1 MNQQNAAMIEAP
13 ADPAELFDTLYRMG
27 LTDGMPVIPP
37 TDDLVQRFIA
47 ASGRPGSDEI
57 AVIPP
62 ANHLATVTGI
72 AVNAVMAGC
81 LPEYMPVLIAV
92 VEALVEPQFNLFGVA
107 TTTNPVGPLILV
119 NGPVRQQLDLNCG
132 RNALGPG
139 RRANATIGRAIRL
152 IMLNIGGAIP
162 EEVDKATLGQPG
174 KYTMCLGEA
183 EEESPWVPLHVER
196 GFEPED
202 STVTV
207 VGVQDIGNMFVCFQ
221 QAESILRTL
230 ASGMVSFA
238 ANNMLLG
245 EGNPILF
252 LNPGHADLLAKQG
265 YDKPRIREELFRRAT
280 FPASELPQEVSAVE
294 QNSRNIIDGRN
305 MVTARAEDILIAVA
319 GGPEA
324 YHNSYCATFG
334 NMAVTKKIRLP

>member
-1 MNQQNAAMIEAP
+1 MTQQGPAMIEAP
-13 ADPAELFDTLYRMG
+13 ADPAALFDTLYKMG
-27 LTDGMPVIPP
+27 VTDGLPVIPP

-47 ASGRPGSDEI
+47 ASGRRGGEEI
-57 AVIPP
+57 ATIPP
-62 ANHLATVTGI
+62 ANHVATVTGI

-81 LPEYMPVLIAV
+81 LPDYMPVLIAA

-107 TTTNPVGPLILV
+107 TTTNPVGPLILI
-119 NGPVRQQLDLNCG
+119 NGPIRQQLGLNCG

-174 KYTMCLGEA
+174 KYTMCLGEI

-196 GFEPED
+196 GFAPED

-207 VGVQDIGNMFVCFQ
+207 VGVQDIGNMFVPFQ
-221 QAESILRTL
+221 KAESILRVL
-230 ASGMVSFA
+230 ASGMVSIG
-238 ANNMLLG
+238 ANNTLLG

-252 LNPGHADLLAKQG
+252 LNPGHANLLAKQG
-265 YDKPRIREELFRRAT
+265 FDKPRLREELFRRAT
-280 FPASELPQEVSAVE
+280 IPASALPEEVSAVE
-294 QNSRNIIDGRN
+294 DTSRNIVDGRN
-305 MVTARAEDILIAVA
+305 MVTRQAGDILIAVA

-334 NMAVTKKIRLP
+334 NMAVTKRIRLP